1 MPLYCPIL
9 NSAQWWPMPKLY
21 TITWDPISL
30 YLFILGSEVLMR
42 LINKEISL
50 GRLSAVKVSTN
61 AHPISK
67 LCYANDLILFCKAKM
82 SKLNVLKLFGEILLL
97 VWTSHQ
103 CGKV

>member
-21 TITWDPISL
+21 TVTWDPISL

-61 AHPISK
+61 APPISK

-82 SKLNVLKLFGEILLL
+82 SKLNVLILFGEILLL